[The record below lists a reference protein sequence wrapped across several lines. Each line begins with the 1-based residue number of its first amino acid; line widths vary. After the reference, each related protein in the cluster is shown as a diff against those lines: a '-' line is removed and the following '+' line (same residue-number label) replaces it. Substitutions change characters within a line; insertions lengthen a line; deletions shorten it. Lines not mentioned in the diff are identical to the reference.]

1 MNPLTVPLFN
11 SSTKLNTNLKNK
23 KDREMLSRIEQ
34 NSVQQF
40 SALNAFKSNKNIL
53 PKQEEAEQ
61 VEVSRG
67 TETSSAKTLLDRID
81 VNDVRECAK
90 SVGEFNISDDD
101 IKYGLLYGRSVIAE
115 FLC

>member
-1 MNPLTVPLFN
+1 
-11 SSTKLNTNLKNK
+11 
-23 KDREMLSRIEQ
+23 MLPRIEQ
-34 NSVQQF
+34 NTVQQF
-40 SALNAFKSNKNIL
+40 SSLSAFKSNKNIL
-53 PKQEEAEQ
+53 PKKEETEQ

-67 TETSSAKTLLDRID
+67 TETSSAKSLLDRID

-90 SVGEFNISDDD
+90 AVGEFNISDDD

>member
-1 MNPLTVPLFN
+1 
-11 SSTKLNTNLKNK
+11 
-23 KDREMLSRIEQ
+23 MLPRIEQ
-34 NSVQQF
+34 NTVQQF
-40 SALNAFKSNKNIL
+40 SSLSAFKSNKNIL
-53 PKQEEAEQ
+53 PKKEETEQ

-67 TETSSAKTLLDRID
+67 TETSSAKSLLDRID

-90 SVGEFNISDDD
+90 TVGEFNISDDD